1 MYSCNN
7 IEAKEM
13 MMSTIENIIS
23 TKPLSLLPASKLP
36 SSLKRISS
44 KQILA
49 DTASQSTTPP
59 LPPTTAATSAES
71 TTTQSESREPSLL
84 IFDDGCSS
92 VSSPPIELG
101 CNENSFQRGTYSSAN
116 SLKSS
121 VGTSHQEVTAQIIVP
136 EEEEAFTA
144 ERAADREAA
153 TTAVESRE
161 EQNVDQEDAFNSSA
175 VMMFDLIN
183 DRDGVHNLLD
193 RHSDVDDFEGSTH
206 SILNGVTTASN
217 YSSTAS
223 VTNVSTACT
232 IHSNGHSIHSAPAN
246 STSNHNHNSLAARA
260 KKKMKWHGRRRFT
273 NISGHAHNA
282 PTRYV
287 ARQHVTDAV
296 RRKAWLEYSCADIAM
311 NEREGEYFDLVEK
324 AARYNCD
331 SNRGTYLYAASSNSS
346 TSARRHRRAR
356 ETSDWMGTLDK
367 DIRRTF
373 PKHSLFRDQ
382 HPPPAEDDDFG
393 AVDENSNGHRGNRG
407 TASPNSS
414 NGSSADDPATG
425 GIAAVAKNNIDS
437 FFYLGE
443 VARFSVES
451 GGQASLRRLLHAYS
465 IYDPQVGYCQ
475 GMNFIAAMFLT
486 VLNDEEESFWMMVS
500 VMNEEP
506 YNLRSMFQR
515 DMAGTQEA
523 LYVAERAI
531 KRFLPELARHFEGE
545 NVNVSMFLIPWLM
558 TVFTRNFPFDLV
570 LRVWDAFLFEGWCVV
585 YRTMLALLADIQDDL
600 LELPFE
606 GILGY
611 LGEFTSKVDGK
622 KVMASSYKMPMKH
635 KHLFKYQK
643 EWRALSRKGGPD
655 TRVVMKD
662 TVKRVCRNIIK

>member
-1 MYSCNN
+1 
-7 IEAKEM
+7 
-13 MMSTIENIIS
+13 
-23 TKPLSLLPASKLP
+23 
-36 SSLKRISS
+36 
-44 KQILA
+44 
-49 DTASQSTTPP
+49 
-59 LPPTTAATSAES
+59 
-71 TTTQSESREPSLL
+71 
-84 IFDDGCSS
+84 
-92 VSSPPIELG
+92 
-101 CNENSFQRGTYSSAN
+101 
-116 SLKSS
+116 
-121 VGTSHQEVTAQIIVP
+121 
-136 EEEEAFTA
+136 
-144 ERAADREAA
+144 
-153 TTAVESRE
+153 
-161 EQNVDQEDAFNSSA
+161 
-175 VMMFDLIN
+175 MMFDLIN

-246 STSNHNHNSLAARA
+246 STSTSNHNHNSLAARA